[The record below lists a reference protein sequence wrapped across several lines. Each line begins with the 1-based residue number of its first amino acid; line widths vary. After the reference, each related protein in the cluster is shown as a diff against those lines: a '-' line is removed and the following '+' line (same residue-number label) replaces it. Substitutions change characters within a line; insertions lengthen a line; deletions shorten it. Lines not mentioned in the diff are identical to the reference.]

1 VVITNLYT
9 NGPAANAG
17 LRIGDILL
25 AIDGRQ
31 LRNAQDALTQLAT
44 QKPGAS
50 VKLRVQRGAQQLEV
64 DCKVV
69 QRPAQV

>member
-1 VVITNLYT
+1 VITNLYT

-25 AIDGRQ
+25 AIDGRE
-31 LRNAQDALTQLAT
+31 LRNAQDALTQLAST
-44 QKPGAS
+44 SPGVT
-50 VKLRVQRGAQQLEV
+50 VKLRVQRGAQVHEV

-69 QRPAQV
+69 QRPSQV